1 MKRNVVETMIGALV
15 LGVAVAFLAFAYNRP
30 GVETVSGYE
39 IKARFT
45 SVEGLKVG
53 DDVRI
58 SGIKVGSVL
67 AQTLDPEYYQ
77 AVVSMSIDDEVTLPD
92 DTLAAIAS
100 EGLLGGKYI
109 AIDPGGAEEV
119 LVDGDE
125 ITLTQ
130 PSVNLE
136 TLLGKA
142 IYSLSGAGEE

>member
-1 MKRNVVETMIGALV
+1 MQRNFVETLIGAVV
-15 LGVAVAFLAFAYNRP
+15 LGVAITFIFFAYSRA
-30 GVETVSGYE
+30 GVEAIPGYE
-39 IKARFT
+39 MKARFT

-58 SGIKVGSVL
+58 SGIKVGSVM
-67 AQTLDPEYYQ
+67 AQTLDPEYFQ
-77 AVVSMSIDDEVTLPD
+77 AIVSMSIDHGVELPE
-92 DTLAAIAS
+92 DTDAAIAS

-109 AIDPGGAEEV
+109 AVNPGGAEE
-119 LVDGDE
+119 LLAAGDE

-142 IYSLSGAGEE
+142 IFALSGADGG

>member
-1 MKRNVVETMIGALV
+1 MQRNVVETLIGAIV
-15 LGVAVAFLAFAYNRP
+15 LGVAITFIFFAYNRA
-30 GVETVSGYE
+30 GVEDIAGYE
-39 IKARFT
+39 VKARFT

-58 SGIKVGSVL
+58 SGIKVGSVM
-67 AQTLDPEYYQ
+67 AQTLDPEYFQ
-77 AVVSMSIDDEVTLPD
+77 AIVSMSIENSVELPE
-92 DTLAAIAS
+92 DTDAAIAS

-109 AIDPGGAEEV
+109 AVNPGGAEEM
-119 LVDGDE
+119 LGAGDE

-142 IYSLSGAGEE
+142 IFALSGADGG